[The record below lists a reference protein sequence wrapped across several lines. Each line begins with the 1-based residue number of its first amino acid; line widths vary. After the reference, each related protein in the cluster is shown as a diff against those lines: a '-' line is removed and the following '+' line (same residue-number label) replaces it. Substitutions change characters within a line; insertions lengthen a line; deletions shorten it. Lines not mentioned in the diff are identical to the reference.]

1 MSRRLV
7 GLFVAAN
14 ADGPFIRVEAAHSFG
29 EFLVANDA
37 AGSLFHSKH
46 PTWLKVRIVRTHKGY
61 THSPWIARG
70 EIGGLTYH
78 GLCQERER
86 GTSLGAC

>member
-1 MSRRLV
+1 
-7 GLFVAAN
+7 VAAN

-61 THSPWIARG
+61 THSPWIARANSR
-70 EIGGLTYH
+70 
-78 GLCQERER
+78 EREPGQVR
-86 GTSLGAC
+86 SRQKL